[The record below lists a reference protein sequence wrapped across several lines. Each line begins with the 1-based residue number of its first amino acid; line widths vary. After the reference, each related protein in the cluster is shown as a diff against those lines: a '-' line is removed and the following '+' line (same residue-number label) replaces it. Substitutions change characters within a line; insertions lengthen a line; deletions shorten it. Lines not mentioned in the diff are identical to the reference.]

1 MTFPRTAART
11 RWERSAGF
19 SPLHRPDLPRR
30 RRSRSPRGIGTA
42 KAAWSLKPAFR
53 RCRSPDTHAGCVFIA
68 IRDPFDSLGRRSVHP
83 SLANPGCSLAVL
95 DKGMRC

>member
-42 KAAWSLKPAFR
+42 KAA
-53 RCRSPDTHAGCVFIA
+53 
-68 IRDPFDSLGRRSVHP
+68 
-83 SLANPGCSLAVL
+83 
-95 DKGMRC
+95 